1 MALAAHDAADRA
13 AQLTELTERLT
24 GRLAIETAF
33 FEARRP
39 QDAAAG
45 MEETQRLA
53 NTYRRESQRI
63 KADPALLAGAPLA
76 ARQALL
82 TATQG
87 FETALA
93 RHNHA
98 VEAAKI
104 ITEGL
109 LKAIA
114 GEVASARASGAGYGA
129 GGGAVVGD
137 ARAMALNA
145 RA

>member
-1 MALAAHDAADRA
+1 MGIAAHDAADRV

-24 GRLAIETAF
+24 GRLAVETAC

-63 KADPALLAGAPLA
+63 KAEPALLSGAPIP
-76 ARQALL
+76 ARRALL
-82 TATQG
+82 EATHA
-87 FETALA
+87 FEAGLA

-98 VEAAKI
+98 VEAAKT

-109 LKAIA
+109 LRAIA

-129 GGGAVVGD
+129 AGGAVIGD